1 MKLYISFY
9 REIMSA
15 IRRPKEKKKKYGN
28 VGMDDLIKIVAKL
41 NQDVKQI
48 WDTQSVV
55 SANEWIKRHGFNDL
69 YEARGKDFII
79 NIIIRT
85 KSIFN

>member
-1 MKLYISFY
+1 
-9 REIMSA
+9 MSA

-48 WDTQSVV
+48 
-55 SANEWIKRHGFNDL
+55 
-69 YEARGKDFII
+69 
-79 NIIIRT
+79 
-85 KSIFN
+85 